1 MTSAETL
8 FRLQEVELR
17 LAQTLKRLREIT
29 EQLANDQMIREAEQ
43 QIAAAQQ
50 SLRPLQTRVRDLEL
64 EIQSNAIKSQ
74 QTNDTLYSG
83 RVRNPKEM
91 QDMQHE
97 IQALQ
102 KRNQDLENTLLDV
115 MLNVEEAEQ
124 TLSKHKAHLQE
135 VQSQREH
142 DNADLIHER
151 DRLEG
156 EKQELQQK
164 RDQVLK
170 TVDAESLAIYNNLKP
185 RKHNQPVAFLVDRSC
200 SFCQVEQE
208 MSVVSEV
215 RRGHKLTTCSSCGRI
230 LAYKSG

>member
-1 MTSAETL
+1 MSSAETL

-17 LAQTLKRLREIT
+17 LAQTVKRLREIAD
-29 EQLANDQMIREAEQ
+29 QLTNDQVIREAEQ
-43 QIAAAQQ
+43 QIANAEQ
-50 SLRPLQTRVRDLEL
+50 SLLPLQTRVRDLEL
-64 EIQSNAIKSQ
+64 EIQSNATKSQ
-74 QTNDTLYSG
+74 QTNDALYSG
-83 RVRNPKEM
+83 RVRNPKEL

-102 KRNQDLENTLLDV
+102 KRNQDLENALLDV
-115 MLNVEEAEQ
+115 MLKVEEAEQ
-124 TLSKHKAHLQE
+124 ILNERKLHLQSA
-135 VQSQREH
+135 QSHREH
-142 DNADLIHER
+142 NNTDLMNER
-151 DRLEG
+151 ERLES

-164 RDQVLK
+164 REQILK

-215 RRGHKLTTCSSCGRI
+215 RRGQKLTTCSSCGRI
-230 LAYKSG
+230 LVYKSG